1 MSTWP
6 RMMYL
11 HDGSLNY
18 KIAASAVEAKE
29 LEALG
34 YDYTG
39 WPEKKEQ
46 ALRPVKKVEPKPIVK
61 EPEPIPEEA
70 EAPIVTVNKL
80 SQEQKKPEKQE
91 KPTEVKKYPFGRCP
105 VCKKNMKQF
114 DHTECGT

>member
-6 RMMYL
+6 KMMYL

-18 KIAASAVEAKE
+18 KICHSAVEAKE

-34 YDYTG
+34 YDFTG
-39 WPEKKEQ
+39 WPEKKEE
-46 ALRPVKKVEPKPIVK
+46 ASKPAIKVEPKPIVK
-61 EPEPIPEEA
+61 EKEVTPADNAQEPKVPPVNTLAKEPEG
-70 EAPIVTVNKL
+70 
-80 SQEQKKPEKQE
+80 QKEP
-91 KPTEVKKYPFGRCP
+91 KKYPFGRCP